1 MMTRQTALAIL
12 CSIFLSLPGSAQAN
26 PSEISEKLE
35 KLTQSLV
42 SGYQKTAAGGRESIA
57 VFRFNT
63 NERLAKERTGF
74 ALAELLTH
82 HLMTAPAFTVVERN
96 ELERVLSE
104 QRLQTTAAIDPDSAV
119 KVGKLL
125 GARLLVLGSAE
136 KVGGKYS
143 VNARIV
149 ETETGRVLSTGY
161 EELPAKL
168 FEEEAK
174 PYLTLVPERQ
184 AIGLYLLYNY
194 RRNSNRLPSQQ
205 HQQSVGCVTPGPCPV
220 AIAPQAFSMGLI
232 GGGIRY
238 SPTPR
243 WLIDASVSALA
254 GGARFASTSNAAAFS
269 GELQS
274 GNVIL
279 ARATVNRIL
288 PIHGDIRGMVG
299 AGLGSYQISSNNLE
313 FKAPVV
319 PSIRGGVEYK
329 PQARLG
335 LGFFVNYDFLNAKGI
350 DRTLP
355 GSGVLEMNRL
365 SLEPTVAVYF

>member
-1 MMTRQTALAIL
+1 MKSRRSALAFL
-12 CSIFLSLPGSAQAN
+12 CAFSLGIPGPVQAG
-26 PSEISEKLE
+26 PSEISDKLE
-35 KLTQSLV
+35 KLAQSLV
-42 SGYQKTAAGGRESIA
+42 SGYQKTGAGGRESIA

-63 NERLAKERTGF
+63 NDRLAKERTGF
-74 ALAELLTH
+74 AVAELLTH
-82 HLMTAPAFTVVERN
+82 QLVTAPAFTVVERT
-96 ELERVLSE
+96 ELERVLTE
-104 QRLQTTAAIDPDSAV
+104 QRLQTSAAIDPDSAV
-119 KVGKLL
+119 KVGKVL
-125 GARLLVLGSAE
+125 GARLLVLGSVE

-161 EELPAKL
+161 EELPARL

-184 AIGLYLLYNY
+184 AIGFYLLYNY
-194 RRNSNRLPSQQ
+194 RRNANRLPSQS
-205 HQQSVGCVTPGPCPV
+205 HQQSVGCVTPGSCPV
-220 AIAPQAFSMGLI
+220 SIAPQAFSMGLI

-243 WLIDASVSALA
+243 WLVDASVSALA
-254 GGARFASTSNAAAFS
+254 SGARFASTSNDAAFS

-274 GNVIL
+274 GNVIQ
-279 ARATVNRIL
+279 ARATINRL
-288 PIHGDIRGMVG
+288 FPIHGAIRGMLG
-299 AGLGSYQISSNNLE
+299 AGLSSYQISSNNLD
-313 FKAPVV
+313 FKAAVV

-335 LGFFVNYDFLNAKGI
+335 LGFFVNYDFLNTKGI

-365 SLEPTVAVYF
+365 SLEPTIAVYF

>member
-1 MMTRQTALAIL
+1 MKSQRSALAFL
-12 CSIFLSLPGSAQAN
+12 CVLFLTVPGPARAN
-26 PSEISEKLE
+26 PSEISDKLE

-42 SGYQKTAAGGRESIA
+42 SGYQKAATGGRESIA

-82 HLMTAPAFTVVERN
+82 HLMTAPAFAVVERT
-96 ELERVLSE
+96 ELERVLTE
-104 QRLQTTAAIDPDSAV
+104 QSLQASATIDPDSAV

-143 VNARIV
+143 VNARSV

-161 EELPAKL
+161 EELPARL

-174 PYLTLVPERQ
+174 PYLALVPERQ
-184 AIGLYLLYNY
+184 AIGFYLLYNY
-194 RRNSNRLPSQQ
+194 RRNANRLPSQQ
-205 HQQSVGCVTPGPCPV
+205 HQQSVGCVTPGSCPV
-220 AIAPQAFSMGLI
+220 SIAPQSFSTGLI

-238 SPTPR
+238 APTPR
-243 WLIDASVSALA
+243 WLVDASVSALA
-254 GGARFASTSNAAAFS
+254 GGVRFASTSNDAAFS

-274 GNVIL
+274 GNIIHI
-279 ARATVNRIL
+279 RATINRIL
-288 PIHGDIRGMVG
+288 PIHGGIRGMIG
-299 AGLGSYQISSNNLE
+299 AGLSSYQITSNNLD
-313 FKAPVV
+313 FKAAAV
-319 PSIRGGVEYK
+319 PAIRSGVEYK

-335 LGFFVNYDFLNAKGI
+335 LGFFVNYDFLNTRGV

-355 GSGVLEMNRL
+355 GSGVLEMSRL
-365 SLEPTVAVYF
+365 SLEPTIAVYF

>member
-1 MMTRQTALAIL
+1 MKSKRWALAFL
-12 CSIFLSLPGSAQAN
+12 CAFSLGVPGPAHAS
-26 PSEISEKLE
+26 PSEISDKLE

-42 SGYQKTAAGGRESIA
+42 SGYQKSAAGSRESIA
-57 VFRFNT
+57 VFRLNT

-82 HLMTAPAFTVVERN
+82 HLMASPVFTIVERT
-96 ELERVLSE
+96 ELERILTE
-104 QRLQTTAAIDPDSAV
+104 QRLQTAAAIDPDSAV

-125 GARLLVLGSAE
+125 GARLLVLGSVE

-161 EELPAKL
+161 EELPARL

-174 PYLTLVPERQ
+174 PYLALVPERQ
-184 AIGLYLLYNY
+184 AIGFYLLYNY
-194 RRNSNRLPSQQ
+194 RRNANRLPAQQ
-205 HQQSVGCVTPGPCPV
+205 HQQSIGCAAPGTCPV
-220 AIAPQAFSMGLI
+220 SIAPQAFSMGMI
-232 GGGIRY
+232 GGGVRY
-238 SPTPR
+238 SPTSR
-243 WLIDASVSALA
+243 WLIDASVAALA
-254 GGARFASTSNAAAFS
+254 GGARFASTSNGAAFS

-274 GNVIL
+274 GNVIQI
-279 ARATVNRIL
+279 RATINRVL
-288 PIHGDIRGMVG
+288 PIRGAVRGMAG
-299 AGLGSYQISSNNLE
+299 AGLSSYQISSNNLD
-313 FKAPVV
+313 FKAAVV

-335 LGFFVNYDFLNAKGI
+335 LGLFVNYDFLNTKGI

-355 GSGVLEMNRL
+355 GSGVLELNRL
-365 SLEPTVAVYF
+365 SFEPTVAVYF